1 MVGQLSVQS
10 PFHYF
15 VSYLTNFIA
24 AALAGGDD
32 IKQRVLYWFFAFVTV
47 LKYVIPPSASLF
59 ALSKYL
65 FRNVGSFP
73 PLHLLTSSFNQVS
86 VSDHALDLVY
96 VQHVFVFCVVAGDFM
111 TAVLF

>member
-47 LKYVIPPSASLF
+47 LKYVIPPSASLS
-59 ALSKYL
+59 ALSK

>member
-1 MVGQLSVQS
+1 MCLFVTLSRGHLVGQLSVQS

-47 LKYVIPPSASLF
+47 LKYVIPPSASLSVPCQNIHTEMS
-59 ALSKYL
+59 ALS
-65 FRNVGSFP
+65 P
-73 PLHLLTSSFNQVS
+73 PYTF
-86 VSDHALDLVY
+86 
-96 VQHVFVFCVVAGDFM
+96 
-111 TAVLF
+111 